1 MNEIHYK
8 FIRRAIEL
16 AQSAVEKGN
25 HPFGALLVL
34 NGEILLEAE
43 NTVNTEHDATCHAE
57 LNLVKLAAKELSPE
71 ILSQAILYTST
82 EPCMMCCGGI
92 YWAGISHVVYACGET
107 TLAKYAS
114 EDFLMP
120 SREIFARGI
129 RPILIEGPI
138 LEEEAALLH
147 ANYW

>member
-1 MNEIHYK
+1 MSESHHI

-16 AQSAVEKGN
+16 AQSAVAKGN

-57 LNLVKLAAKELSPE
+57 LNLVKLANKTLSPE
-71 ILSQAILYTST
+71 TVSQTILYTST

-92 YWAGISHVVYACGET
+92 YWAGISHLVYACGEN
-107 TLAKYAS
+107 TLAKYGG
-114 EDFLMP
+114 EDFLVP
-120 SREIFARGI
+120 SRELFAHGK
-129 RPILIEGPI
+129 RPVLIEGPI
-138 LEEEAALLH
+138 LEEEAMILH
-147 ANYW
+147 KNYW